1 MTKVDF
7 LALLYYDYQKP
18 LPLHGM
24 CGTIRKRF
32 HFILVIKPGEARESL
47 TSLTSC
53 KVLWM
58 VTPLRLQVMAI
69 YEFYTKSCLI

>member
-47 TSLTSC
+47 TRLNELQGSMDGNPLTITSHGH
-53 KVLWM
+53 K
-58 VTPLRLQVMAI
+58 
-69 YEFYTKSCLI
+69 